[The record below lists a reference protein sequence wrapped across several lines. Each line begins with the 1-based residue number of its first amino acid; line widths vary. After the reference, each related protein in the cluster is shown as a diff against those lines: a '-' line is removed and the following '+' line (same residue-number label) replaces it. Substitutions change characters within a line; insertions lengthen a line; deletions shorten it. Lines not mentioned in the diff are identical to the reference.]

1 MHHMATEDLLQV
13 ILNGSKLPVKTF
25 QDYVN
30 LYLGPGT
37 QRVYEKLGERW
48 EVCISLA
55 EQGQF
60 QQARGLLYTIH
71 ALLLTFCRPTS
82 LLRLAGLITFG
93 NAAVGELC
101 QLYLHCQGRHS
112 CGSDSQ
118 PDMQVSPA
126 SSAD

>member
-1 MHHMATEDLLQV
+1 M

-37 QRVYEKLGERW
+37 QRVYEKLGDRW

-60 QQARGLLYTIH
+60 QQVLRQTAH
-71 ALLLTFCRPTS
+71 ALPLKMYMPL
-82 LLRLAGLITFG
+82 
-93 NAAVGELC
+93 
-101 QLYLHCQGRHS
+101 
-112 CGSDSQ
+112 
-118 PDMQVSPA
+118 
-126 SSAD
+126 

>member
-1 MHHMATEDLLQV
+1 M

-37 QRVYEKLGERW
+37 QRVYEKLGDRW

-60 QQARGLLYTIH
+60 QQVPGTVAPNRTCTASEDVH
-71 ALLLTFCRPTS
+71 ASVALQ
-82 LLRLAGLITFG
+82 
-93 NAAVGELC
+93 AAVTNAFCMPEACEGPC
-101 QLYLHCQGRHS
+101 CCR
-112 CGSDSQ
+112 
-118 PDMQVSPA
+118 
-126 SSAD
+126 

>member
-1 MHHMATEDLLQV
+1 M
-13 ILNGSKLPVKTF
+13 ILNGTKLPVKSF

-60 QQARGLLYTIH
+60 QQVKFDTTVYALPLRVCMLL
-71 ALLLTFCRPTS
+71 
-82 LLRLAGLITFG
+82 
-93 NAAVGELC
+93 
-101 QLYLHCQGRHS
+101 
-112 CGSDSQ
+112 
-118 PDMQVSPA
+118 
-126 SSAD
+126 

>member
-1 MHHMATEDLLQV
+1 MCHVQCVLQIALMCTLFVLLVSNLASRSVFIQV
-13 ILNGSKLPVKTF
+13 ILNGTKLPVKTF

-60 QQARGLLYTIH
+60 QQ
-71 ALLLTFCRPTS
+71 
-82 LLRLAGLITFG
+82 
-93 NAAVGELC
+93 V
-101 QLYLHCQGRHS
+101 
-112 CGSDSQ
+112 
-118 PDMQVSPA
+118 
-126 SSAD
+126 

>member
-1 MHHMATEDLLQV
+1 M

-60 QQARGLLYTIH
+60 QQVKHYNTIH
-71 ALLLTFCRPTS
+71 ALPQRMCMPL
-82 LLRLAGLITFG
+82 
-93 NAAVGELC
+93 
-101 QLYLHCQGRHS
+101 
-112 CGSDSQ
+112 
-118 PDMQVSPA
+118 
-126 SSAD
+126 

>member
-1 MHHMATEDLLQV
+1 MLQV

-60 QQARGLLYTIH
+60 QQVQHWHVMHACTLPLDANEFARLYFPNAHVQTESMTGILL
-71 ALLLTFCRPTS
+71 P
-82 LLRLAGLITFG
+82 
-93 NAAVGELC
+93 
-101 QLYLHCQGRHS
+101 
-112 CGSDSQ
+112 
-118 PDMQVSPA
+118 
-126 SSAD
+126 